1 MIIISDTSVITSLAA
16 ISHLH
21 LLPELYDRLIIP
33 EAVYRELVAIE
44 PPVPGAVEV
53 KTVPWLEVRQVT
65 NNEEVVRLQEEVRLD
80 PGESEAIAL
89 ALELKADLL
98 LIDERSGRAEAH
110 RLGLRITGLLGMLV
124 EAKQKNLLSSVK
136 PLMDDLIARS
146 QFRISPALYRQI
158 LGMVAETDDRQNTE

>member
-65 NNEEVVRLQEEVRLD
+65 NNQKVVRLQEEVRLD
-80 PGESEAIAL
+80 PGESEAIATQQQKPGFFQLCL
-89 ALELKADLL
+89 AILYPCRNPVSSPLVKN
-98 LIDERSGRAEAH
+98 RAIA
-110 RLGLRITGLLGMLV
+110 
-124 EAKQKNLLSSVK
+124 LS
-136 PLMDDLIARS
+136 
-146 QFRISPALYRQI
+146 
-158 LGMVAETDDRQNTE
+158 